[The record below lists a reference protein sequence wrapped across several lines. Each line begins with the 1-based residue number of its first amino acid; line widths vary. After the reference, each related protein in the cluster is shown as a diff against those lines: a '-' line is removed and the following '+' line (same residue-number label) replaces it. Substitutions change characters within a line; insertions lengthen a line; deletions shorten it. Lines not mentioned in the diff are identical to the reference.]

1 MRKFFRKLHLWVS
14 VPFGVVITI
23 TCFTGALLMFED
35 EVTALC
41 RDDVAS
47 VTPSGEPLPLDVL
60 VERVDAALPADVDVT
75 GFVVSD
81 SSDEAYKVNLSKPKR
96 SAVYVN
102 QYTGEITGRDERL
115 PFFQTVFRL
124 HRWLMDS
131 NPGDGKVFWGKMI
144 VGAST
149 LAFVVILLTGLVIW
163 WPRNRK
169 MLKNRLH
176 IVVKKGK
183 NRFWHDLHVAGGF
196 YAMLLLLVMALTG
209 LTWSF
214 EWYRNGVYDM
224 LGANEGK
231 SVIAV
236 VDGNRENATVAPVA
250 QECPGN
256 CRACTLPVCVYSD
269 ESTDDEAATI
279 TMEQSGASQW
289 SADAVSGATAVVDTK
304 YVDSEIV
311 HSINNI
317 DGISAATDVDAVT
330 AATDV
335 DAVTAATD
343 VDAVTAATYV
353 DDSSATQVANLSRS
367 TDYTAWQVAFEDVK
381 GRVSQYKSITV
392 SAGAISVLHGGCG
405 NVRAADKYFFD
416 EESGEITSV
425 QPYDDSPAQS
435 KVSGWIYSLHIG
447 AWGGWIGRILAFL
460 AALLG
465 ATLPI
470 TGYYFWIRR
479 LYGKRKSRQ

>member
-131 NPGDGKVFWGKMI
+131 KPGDGKVFWGKMI
-144 VGAST
+144 VGTST
-149 LAFVVILLTGLVIW
+149 LAFVVILITGLVIW
-163 WPRNRK
+163 WPHNRK
-169 MLKNRLH
+169 MLKNRLL

-224 LGANEGK
+224 LGANSGK
-231 SVIAV
+231 KTAV
-236 VDGNRENATVAPVA
+236 VSGGKENATVEPVQ

-256 CRACTLPVCVYSD
+256 CRVCTLPVCVYSS
-269 ESTDDEAATI
+269 ESASNEAATVVI
-279 TMEQSGASQW
+279 EQGSAAQW
-289 SADAVSGATAVVDTK
+289 NADAVSGATTVADTK

-343 VDAVTAATYV
+343 VD
-353 DDSSATQVANLSRS
+353 DSSATQVANLSRS

-381 GRVSQYKSITV
+381 NRVSQYKSITV
-392 SAGAISVLHGGCG
+392 SAGAISVSHGGCG

-447 AWGGWIGRILAFL
+447 AWGGWIGRILAFF

-479 LYGKRKSRQ
+479 LYGKRKSCK

>member
-1 MRKFFRKLHLWVS
+1 MSPMRNFFRKFHLWVS
-14 VPFGVVITI
+14 VPFGIVITI
-23 TCFTGALLMFED
+23 TCFTGALLVFEK
-35 EVTALC
+35 EITALC
-41 RDDVAS
+41 VGDITA
-47 VTPSGEPLPLDVL
+47 VTPVGEPLPVSVIADK
-60 VERVDAALPADVDVT
+60 VDATLPADVDVK
-75 GFVVSD
+75 GVVVS
-81 SSDEAYKVNLSKPKR
+81 SLPDEAYKVNLSKPKKA
-96 SAVYVN
+96 AVYVN
-102 QYTGEITGRDERL
+102 QYTGEVIGKDERL
-115 PFFQTVFRL
+115 PFFRTVFRL

-131 NPGDGKVFWGKMI
+131 DPGDGKVFWGKII

-149 LAFVVILLTGLVIW
+149 LAFVVILISGLVIW

-224 LGANEGK
+224 LGANSGK
-231 SVIAV
+231 KTAV
-236 VDGNRENATVAPVA
+236 VSGGKENATVEPVQ

-256 CRACTLPVCVYSD
+256 CRACTLPVCVYSS
-269 ESTDDEAATI
+269 ESASNEAATVVI
-279 TMEQSGASQW
+279 GQGSAAQW
-289 SADAVSGATAVVDTK
+289 NADAVSGATTVADTK

-317 DGISAATDVDAVT
+317 NGISAATDVDAVI

-335 DAVTAATD
+335 D
-343 VDAVTAATYV
+343 
-353 DDSSATQVANLSRS
+353 DSCATQVANLSRS

-381 GRVSQYKSITV
+381 DRVSQYESITV
-392 SAGAISVLHGGCG
+392 SAGTVSVLQGGCG
-405 NVRAADKYFFD
+405 NVRAADKYSFD
-416 EESGEITSV
+416 ENGAITSV
-425 QPYDDSPAQS
+425 QLYKDSTAQN
-435 KVSGWIYSLHIG
+435 KVTGWIYSLHIG
-447 AWGGWIGRILAFL
+447 AWGGWLGRILAFL

-479 LYGKRKSRQ
+479 LYGKRKSCK

>member
-1 MRKFFRKLHLWVS
+1 MWVS
-14 VPFGVVITI
+14 VPFGIVITI

-35 EVTALC
+35 EITALC
-41 RDDVAS
+41 RDDVTS
-47 VTPSGEPLPLDVL
+47 VTPAGEPLPLDKL
-60 VERVDAALPADVDVT
+60 AERVEAELPSDVDVKEI
-75 GFVVSD
+75 VVSD
-81 SSDEAYKVNLSKPKR
+81 SRDEAYKVNLTKPKR

-102 QYTGEITGRDERL
+102 QYTGEITGKDERL

-131 NPGDGKVFWGKMI
+131 KPGDGEVFWGKMI
-144 VGAST
+144 VGTST
-149 LAFVVILLTGLVIW
+149 LAFVVILISGLVIW

-224 LGANEGK
+224 LGANSGK
-231 SVIAV
+231 KTAV
-236 VDGNRENATVAPVA
+236 VSGGKENATVEPVQ

-256 CRACTLPVCVYSD
+256 CRVCTLPVCVYSS
-269 ESTDDEAATI
+269 ESASNEAATVVI
-279 TMEQSGASQW
+279 EQGSAAQW
-289 SADAVSGATAVVDTK
+289 NADAVSGATTVADTK

-330 AATDV
+330 ATTDV

-343 VDAVTAATYV
+343 VDAVTAATDV

-405 NVRAADKYFFD
+405 NVRAADKYSFD
-416 EESGEITSV
+416 ENGAITSV
-425 QPYDDSPAQS
+425 QLYKDSTAQN
-435 KVSGWIYSLHIG
+435 KVNGWIYSLHIG
-447 AWGGWIGRILAFL
+447 AWGGWLGRILAFL

-479 LYGKRKSRQ
+479 LYGKRKSGK

>member
-1 MRKFFRKLHLWVS
+1 MRNFFRKFHLWVS
-14 VPFGVVITI
+14 VPFGIVITI

-41 RDDVAS
+41 RDDVTS
-47 VTPSGEPLPLDVL
+47 VAPAGELLSLDKL
-60 VERVDAALPADVDVT
+60 AERVDSVLPADVDVT
-75 GFVVSD
+75 GFVIPD
-81 SSDEAYKVNLSKPKR
+81 SRDEAYKVNLSSPPR
-96 SAVYVN
+96 AAVYVN
-102 QYTGEITGRDERL
+102 QYTGEITGKDERL
-115 PFFQTVFRL
+115 PFFRTVFRL

-131 NPGDGKVFWGKMI
+131 DPGDGKVFWGKMI
-144 VGAST
+144 VGTST
-149 LAFVVILLTGLVIW
+149 LAFVVILITGLVIW

-224 LGANEGK
+224 LGANSGK
-231 SVIAV
+231 KTAV
-236 VDGNRENATVAPVA
+236 VSGGKENATVEPVQ

-256 CRACTLPVCVYSD
+256 CRACTLPVCVYSS
-269 ESTDDEAATI
+269 ESASNEAATVVI
-279 TMEQSGASQW
+279 GQGSAAQW
-289 SADAVSGATAVVDTK
+289 NADAVSGATTVADTK

-343 VDAVTAATYV
+343 V

-405 NVRAADKYFFD
+405 NVRAADKYSFD
-416 EESGEITSV
+416 ENGAITSV
-425 QPYDDSPAQS
+425 QLYKDSTAQN

-447 AWGGWIGRILAFL
+447 AWGGWLGRILAFL

-479 LYGKRKSRQ
+479 LYGKRKSRK

>member
-1 MRKFFRKLHLWVS
+1 MRNFFRKFHLWVS
-14 VPFGVVITI
+14 VPFGIVITI

-41 RDDVAS
+41 RDDVTS
-47 VTPSGEPLPLDVL
+47 VTPAGEPLPLDKL
-60 VERVDAALPADVDVT
+60 AERVEAELPSDVDVKEI
-75 GFVVSD
+75 VVSD
-81 SSDEAYKVNLSKPKR
+81 SRDEAYKVSLTKPKR

-102 QYTGEITGRDERL
+102 QYTGEITGKDERL
-115 PFFQTVFRL
+115 PFFRAVFRL

-131 NPGDGKVFWGKMI
+131 NPGEGKVFWGKII

-149 LAFVVILLTGLVIW
+149 LAFVVILISGLVIW

-196 YAMLLLLVMALTG
+196 YVMLLLLVMALTG

-224 LGANEGK
+224 LGANSGK
-231 SVIAV
+231 KTAV
-236 VDGNRENATVAPVA
+236 VSGGKENATVEPVQ

-256 CRACTLPVCVYSD
+256 CRACTLPVCVYSS
-269 ESTDDEAATI
+269 ESASNEAATVVI
-279 TMEQSGASQW
+279 GQGSAAQW
-289 SADAVSGATAVVDTK
+289 NADAVSGATTVADTK

-330 AATDV
+330 AATDFV
-335 DAVTAATD
+335 DG
-343 VDAVTAATYV
+343 
-353 DDSSATQVANLSRS
+353 SSASSAVVLRTQTTTYA
-367 TDYTAWQVAFEDVK
+367 AWQAALDNVK
-381 GRVSQYKSITV
+381 ARVSQYELITV
-392 SAGAISVLHGGCG
+392 SAGTVSVLQGGCG
-405 NVRAADKYFFD
+405 NVRAADKYSFD
-416 EESGEITSV
+416 ENGAITSV
-425 QPYDDSPAQS
+425 QLYKDSTAQN
-435 KVSGWIYSLHIG
+435 KVTGWIYSLHIG
-447 AWGGWIGRILAFL
+447 AWGGWLGRILAFL

-479 LYGKRKSRQ
+479 LYGKRKSCK

>member
-144 VGAST
+144 VGTST
-149 LAFVVILLTGLVIW
+149 LAFVVILITGLVIW

-169 MLKNRLH
+169 MLKNRLQ

-224 LGANEGK
+224 LGANSGK
-231 SVIAV
+231 KTAV
-236 VDGNRENATVAPVA
+236 VSGGKENATVEPVQ

-256 CRACTLPVCVYSD
+256 CRVCTLPVCVYSS
-269 ESTDDEAATI
+269 ESASNEAATVVI
-279 TMEQSGASQW
+279 EQGSAAQW
-289 SADAVSGATAVVDTK
+289 NADAVSGATTVADTK

-343 VDAVTAATYV
+343 V

>member
-60 VERVDAALPADVDVT
+60 VERVDTALPTDVDVT

-131 NPGDGKVFWGKMI
+131 KPGDGKVFWGKMI
-144 VGAST
+144 VGTST
-149 LAFVVILLTGLVIW
+149 LAFVVILITGLVIW

-224 LGANEGK
+224 LGANDGK

-304 YVDSEIV
+304 YVDSGATHPIS
-311 HSINNI
+311 SI
-317 DGISAATDVDAVT
+317 DAVSAATEVVAQPQT
-330 AATDV
+330 AGYA
-335 DAVTAATD
+335 
-343 VDAVTAATYV
+343 
-353 DDSSATQVANLSRS
+353 
-367 TDYTAWQVAFEDVK
+367 AWQVALDSVK
-381 GRVSQYKSITV
+381 TRVSRYETITISAGTV
-392 SAGAISVLHGGCG
+392 SVQQSACG